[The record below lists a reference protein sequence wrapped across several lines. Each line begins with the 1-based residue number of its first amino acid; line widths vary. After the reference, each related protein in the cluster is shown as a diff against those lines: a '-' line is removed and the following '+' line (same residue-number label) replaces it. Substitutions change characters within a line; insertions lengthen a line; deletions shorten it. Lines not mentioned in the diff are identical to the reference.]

1 MASPGWSRA
10 GSPLRPA
17 PRAGPPEG
25 SAPRLAPSSPEP
37 GLSSA
42 AMARTW
48 SELVITG
55 TEPAEPPDR
64 DGEGGR
70 RQGLFRRLRENLG
83 KTRRA
88 LGAELQATVFQSLDD
103 EAFERLEETL
113 IYADVGAPTTARV
126 VERLES
132 EAAAGDLRDG
142 EDLTRRLRELLAETA
157 RTEDDKIDLTARP
170 SVVMVVG
177 VNGSGKTT
185 TIGKLAWHLGR
196 ELGLSSLI
204 AAADTF
210 RAAAT
215 EQLAEWAERAGSE
228 LLPGDPAHDR
238 RDHGAERASAGAPLP
253 RGGRGDRHRPDQA
266 RRHRKGR
273 YRARHRPGAGRPGQ
287 ADRRRR
293 GDRGPPPLR
302 PRRLRAGDP
311 RCLSP
316 ARARASCAPAWGR
329 AARASRSG
337 RAPCSP
343 RHSTS
348 GASPTPLPTSTA
360 ATAIPR
366 GRPTSARSESSRAG
380 APCCSRPGW
389 PQWPRCC

>member
-17 PRAGPPEG
+17 PRAAPPEG
-25 SAPRLAPSSPEP
+25 SAPRVAPSSPEP

-113 IYADVGAPTTARV
+113 IYADVGARTTARV
-126 VERLES
+126 LERLES

-228 LLPGDPAHDR
+228 LVRGEPGSDP
-238 RDHGAERASAGAPLP
+238 GAVAYDAVA
-253 RGGRGDRHRPDQA
+253 A
-266 RRHRKGR
+266 A
-273 YRARHRPGAGRPGQ
+273 RARGRDVVICDTAGRLHTQQHLMEELRKVRRVIARQAEGAHGRRARRPGAG
-287 ADRRRR
+287 
-293 GDRGPPPLR
+293 GP
-302 PRRLRAGDP
+302 
-311 RCLSP
+311 
-316 ARARASCAPAWGR
+316 GR
-329 AARASRSG
+329 AAPAGPRARRAIPPPG
-337 RAPCSP
+337 RA
-343 RHSTS
+343 RHLSLRLR
-348 GASPTPLPTSTA
+348 PL
-360 ATAIPR
+360 R
-366 GRPTSARSESSRAG
+366 Q
-380 APCCSRPGW
+380 C
-389 PQWPRCC
+389 

>member
-1 MASPGWSRA
+1 
-10 GSPLRPA
+10 
-17 PRAGPPEG
+17 
-25 SAPRLAPSSPEP
+25 
-37 GLSSA
+37 
-42 AMARTW
+42 MARTW

-185 TIGKLAWHLGR
+185 TIGKLAWHLGH

-228 LLPGDPAHDR
+228 LVRGEPGSD
-238 RDHGAERASAGAPLP
+238 
-253 RGGRGDRHRPDQA
+253 
-266 RRHRKGR
+266 
-273 YRARHRPGAGRPGQ
+273 PGAV
-287 ADRRRR
+287 AYD
-293 GDRGPPPLR
+293 
-302 PRRLRAGDP
+302 AVAA
-311 RCLSP
+311 
-316 ARARASCAPAWGR
+316 ARARGRDVVICDTAGRLHTQQHLMEELRKVRRVIARQAEGAPQEILLTIDATTGQNGLR
-329 AARASRSG
+329 QALLFREAVEVTGIVLTKLDGTAKGGIALAIAQELGVPVKLIGVGEAIEDLRPFDPDDFARAILD
-337 RAPCSP
+337 A
-343 RHSTS
+343 
-348 GASPTPLPTSTA
+348 
-360 ATAIPR
+360 
-366 GRPTSARSESSRAG
+366 
-380 APCCSRPGW
+380 
-389 PQWPRCC
+389 